1 MINSVMDVLGRF
13 EGMEWTSV
21 DDKSV
26 TFSNGMNVSYK
37 IKVSIAL
44 LRNDSPF
51 TAVVEVRRDKGWY
64 TYGCA
69 TDEENREVVKWF
81 ILKNNE
87 ASDHRYEVN
96 CTARRLIEEFIE
108 E

>member
-26 TFSNGMNVSYK
+26 TFSNGMKVSYK
-37 IKVSIAL
+37 VEVSIARL
-44 LRNDSPF
+44 TKGSPF
-51 TAVVEVRRDKGWY
+51 RAVVEVRRDKGWY
-64 TYGCA
+64 TYGCFS
-69 TDEENREVVKWF
+69 DEENREVVKWF
-81 ILKNNE
+81 IIKNNE